1 MLRRITLPEEELPL
15 FGDFPHAIR
24 AGDFLFLTGQLAI
37 TPDSST
43 TEHLPIEEQVHQ
55 VMANL
60 QLVLDEAGA
69 SLEKAV
75 MARVFITD
83 MRYFEPVNKVY
94 HSYFRDRKMPCR
106 TTVGVIG
113 LAGYGDVEIDLI
125 VYCGED

>member
-43 TEHLPIEEQVHQ
+43 TEQLPIEEQVHQ

-60 QLVLDEAGA
+60 QLVLEEAGT